1 MELETN
7 EFGRKDPWYYLISG
21 MCDNQWSPYGVP
33 PELLK
38 EGDSMLLIGLAFLV
52 DWLLVQVFALDSLKA
67 VLVTAI
73 IFILLGVLVE
83 GPDYYGRRPRV
94 KL

>member
-1 MELETN
+1 
-7 EFGRKDPWYYLISG
+7 
-21 MCDNQWSPYGVP
+21 
-33 PELLK
+33 
-38 EGDSMLLIGLAFLV
+38 MLLIGLAFLV